1 MIYVVDASTAVKWY
15 VPENHSD
22 EAELLLDAQ
31 HELYAPEL
39 IIPELGNIIWKK
51 VRRGELTETEGNKI
65 IKTFQSASVSTIPH
79 TNLLSAAYAGAV
91 LSGQTVYDWT
101 YLALAVSMDCEFVT
115 ADESFY
121 RALEPTGLKRN
132 LLWVGDVA

>member
-15 VPENHSD
+15 VPEKHSD
-22 EAELLLDAQ
+22 EAQLLLDTQ
-31 HELYAPEL
+31 HELFAPEL
-39 IIPELGNIIWKK
+39 ILPELGNIIWKK
-51 VRRGELTETEGNKI
+51 VRRGELTEAEGNKL
-65 IKTFQSASVSTIPH
+65 IKAFQAAGVSTIPH

-101 YLALAVSMDCEFVT
+101 YLALALSMDCEFVT
-115 ADESFY
+115 ADQKFY
-121 RALEPTGLKRN
+121 RALEPTRLKRN